1 MSFLHSLR
9 AVLASAVCLGA
20 AAGAVAA
27 DPLQLQVYNPGDKA
41 MFPVSSV
48 IVTGPKEAVLIDAQF
63 QRNDAQALVDRIR
76 ATGKRLTTVY
86 ISHSDPDYYFGLDV
100 IRAAFPDASIVATP
114 ETVAKIQASKDGKLA
129 HWGPIL
135 KDNAPQALVVPAPLA
150 QRSLRVDGQKLEIRG
165 PEAARSFVWVP
176 ALKAVVGGIPVAANL
191 HVWMADTQTV
201 ASRQAWGKTLDAI
214 EALKPR
220 TVVPGHY
227 LVGADGKRPDT
238 LASVR
243 FTRDYL
249 RTFEQEAARAKD
261 STALIAAMQQRYPA
275 LGESSSL
282 DLSAKVI
289 KGDMKWPQ

>member
-1 MSFLHSLR
+1 MSIFRRSFLATALGLG
-9 AVLASAVCLGA
+9 LAGTALA
-20 AAGAVAA
+20 AE
-27 DPLQLQVYNPGDKA
+27 PLQLQVYNPGKNA
-41 MFPVSSV
+41 IFPVSSV
-48 IVTGPKEAVLIDAQF
+48 IVSGATEAVLIDAQF
-63 QRNDAQALVDRIR
+63 QRNDAQAVVEKIQ

-86 ISHSDPDYYFGLDV
+86 VSHSDPDYYFGLDV
-100 IRAAFPDASIVATP
+100 VRAAFPDAKIVATP
-114 ETVAKIQASKDGKLA
+114 ETVASIQASKDGKLA

-135 KDNAPQALVVPAPLA
+135 KDNAPKALVVPAPLA
-150 QRSLRVDGQKLEIRG
+150 QRSLTVDGQTLEIRG
-165 PEAARSFVWVP
+165 PEAARSFVWIP
-176 ALKAVVGGIPVAANL
+176 ALKTVVGGIPVAANL
-191 HVWMADTQTV
+191 HVWVADTQTA

-220 TVVPGHY
+220 AVVPGHY

-282 DLSAKVI
+282 ELSAKVI
-289 KGDMKWPQ
+289 KGDMQWPQ